1 MGRKHR
7 LVSHLWHF
15 GKRFSSQCDNSSICI
30 CSYYLSPSHQV
41 HVTIVSA
48 RAKNESASFSL
59 LMVVRMATWNQI
71 LDPWVYILLR
81 RAVMKKIFML
91 FYCCWGSQS
100 RSLHR
105 WQCSVLSSSVTS
117 PSKYQRSGR
126 LPLSD
131 TAIKSIT

>member
-1 MGRKHR
+1 MVCLEYGLNQMFLYLH
-7 LVSHLWHF
+7 
-15 GKRFSSQCDNSSICI
+15 SISLSLNILFFIIWI
-30 CSYYLSPSHQV
+30 CQV
-41 HVTIVSA
+41 HVIIVST
-48 RAKNESASFSL
+48 RAKDESASVSM

-91 FYCCWGSQS
+91 FYCCWGSNS

-105 WQCSVLSSSVTS
+105 WQCSMLRSSVETS
-117 PSKYQRSGR
+117 NSGGGTSQYHCPGR